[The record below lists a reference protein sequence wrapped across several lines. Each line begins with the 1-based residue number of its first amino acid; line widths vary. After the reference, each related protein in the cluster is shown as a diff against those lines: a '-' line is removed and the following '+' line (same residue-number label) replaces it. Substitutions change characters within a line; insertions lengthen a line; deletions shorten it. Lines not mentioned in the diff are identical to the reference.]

1 MPSSRRVG
9 GQRCRISTRFTPV
22 SPLHQVATQTHL
34 CVSLFAVLTTLSPG
48 AEGVLCA
55 IICHGSMGSL
65 QESRVKI
72 TGHMIARRTPIS
84 PWTISRLLT
93 VSLTF
98 TTLTT
103 ILFIARRYASAVFA
117 ELSSCVRLSVRH
129 KPVSC
134 RNDWTNRAGFWHG
147 DLGASK
153 N

>member
-9 GQRCRISTRFTPV
+9 GQRCRISTRFTSV
-22 SPLHQVATQTHL
+22 SPLHQVATHTHL

-72 TGHMIARRTPIS
+72 TRHMIARRTPIS

-98 TTLTT
+98 TMLSRYF
-103 ILFIARRYASAVFA
+103 LLRDAMLARCLWNCLPVSV
-117 ELSSCVRLSVRH
+117 CLSVTSRYR
-129 KPVSC
+129 VETTG
-134 RNDWTNRAGFWHG
+134 RIVLVFGMEI
-147 DLGASK
+147 
-153 N
+153 